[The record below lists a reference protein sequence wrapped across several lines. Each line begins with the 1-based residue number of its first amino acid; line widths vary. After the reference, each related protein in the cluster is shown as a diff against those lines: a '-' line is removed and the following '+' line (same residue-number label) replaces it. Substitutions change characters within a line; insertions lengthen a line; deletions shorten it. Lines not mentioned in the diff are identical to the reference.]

1 MDADMEALAALLA
14 QFLAAIPEE
23 LRLRLTDAARALLQA
38 LRALLDWL
46 ASLLSPGEAERPVEV
61 HDIPIL

>member
-14 QFLAAIPEE
+14 QFLATIPGE
-23 LRLRLTDAARALLQA
+23 LRVRLTDAARALLQA
-38 LRALLDWL
+38 VRALLDWL
-46 ASLLSPGEAERPVEV
+46 ASLLSGGEQERPVEV